1 MFLLSSLATV
11 PNVNI
16 ITGSGVMTISFYK
29 SLTRN
34 QKYPRLRFAQYLE
47 TDTSKEYRS
56 SPTEVFS
63 RKGVL
68 KIYSKLT
75 GENPCWSVISI
86 KFLGCS
92 PVILTHVFRT
102 PSLKNTSYG
111 LFLNSQIGKVSWLA
125 SAFFVGVFLWKKN
138 IFTLKHQ
145 MNQWPRFLFN
155 IIQKILLNFP
165 EKKLYH

>member
-1 MFLLSSLATV
+1 MFLLSSLVTV

-16 ITGSGVMTISFYK
+16 IAGSGVMTISFYK

-125 SAFFVGVFLWKKN
+125 SAFFVGVFLWKKIYLHWN
-138 IFTLKHQ
+138 TKWTSGPDFCLTL
-145 MNQWPRFLFN
+145 F
-155 IIQKILLNFP
+155 
-165 EKKLYH
+165 KKFF